1 MKRNKTENQFTKT
14 NYIRLLNLDKIHQS
28 VPTTPRKTKFKSL
41 IPNHQDV
48 QNHPILLSQLLC
60 DIPFTHTQVIQ
71 IPTLSTSNNY
81 YCKSTT
87 KTHTPSASQNMYT
100 KKLQLNHKPQRFVVK
115 LNKKI
120 PTILSKKSQI
130 ITSQTYRPNQ
140 TTTKFHSLTIDP
152 KYQLINEITK
162 GDIKSEII
170 SKQIQPQQQ
179 LVTQFTSPNQFSRYR
194 DCSEIDDFNNK
205 LYGSKQIRG
214 LLNFQKFPSEN
225 IPLKHKYKTIRASL
239 IQYLRHLEKLKLT
252 TKEFLSHKVF
262 PSKPFEHIQSKHFF
276 QLCKQGQDQ
285 EIIKF
290 LDNNKYLVYEYDHLL
305 MTTLH
310 WCAMRG
316 LESTAKI
323 LLKYGAD
330 PDSQDIV
337 GRTPLYLALIH
348 KQNNIAYFLI
358 LNKADPWNKMNLN
371 YEESVIEN
379 PEGKT
384 MLHQTRRTHIL
395 LRMTPADQ
403 RQFIWQKEQL
413 EMYEPKKKKIASL
426 Q

>member
-1 MKRNKTENQFTKT
+1 MKRNKTENQFSKT
-14 NYIRLLNLDKIHQS
+14 NYIRLLNLDKIQGS

-41 IPNHQDV
+41 VPNHQDV

-60 DIPFTHTQVIQ
+60 DIPFIHTHVRQ
-71 IPTLSTSNNY
+71 IPTLPSSNHY

-87 KTHTPSASQNMYT
+87 KTHTPTASQIMQT

-120 PTILSKKSQI
+120 PTILSKQSQI
-130 ITSQTYRPNQ
+130 IKSQTYRPNQ

-152 KYQLINEITK
+152 KYQLVSDITK
-162 GDIKSEII
+162 SDFKSEIL
-170 SKQIQPQQQ
+170 SKQTQPQQPS
-179 LVTQFTSPNQFSRYR
+179 VTQFASPNQLSRYR

-225 IPLKHKYKTIRASL
+225 IPLKHKYKAIRASL

-252 TKEFLSHKVF
+252 TAEFLSHKVF
-262 PSKPFEHIQSKHFF
+262 PNKPFEHPSSKHFF
-276 QLCKQGQDQ
+276 QLCKQGQDK
-285 EIIKF
+285 EIIKC
-290 LDNNKYLVYEYDHLL
+290 LDDNKYLVYEYDHLL

-371 YEESVIEN
+371 YDESVNEN

-413 EMYEPKKKKIASL
+413 QMYEPKKKKLVST

>member
-1 MKRNKTENQFTKT
+1 MKRNKTENQFSKT
-14 NYIRLLNLDKIHQS
+14 NYIRLLNFDKIHTS
-28 VPTTPRKTKFKSL
+28 VPTTPRKTKFKPL
-41 IPNHQDV
+41 IQKHQDA
-48 QNHPILLSQLLC
+48 QNHPILLSQLLG
-60 DIPFTHTQVIQ
+60 DIPFIHTHIRQT
-71 IPTLSTSNNY
+71 PTLPTSNHY
-81 YCKSTT
+81 YCKSSI
-87 KTHTPSASQNMYT
+87 KTHTPTGSQIMQT
-100 KKLQLNHKPQRFVVK
+100 KKLQLNHKPQRFIVK

-120 PTILSKKSQI
+120 PTILSKQSQMI
-130 ITSQTYRPNQ
+130 SSQTYRPNQ
-140 TTTKFHSLTIDP
+140 TINKFHSLTIDP
-152 KYQLINEITK
+152 KYQLINDITK
-162 GDIKSEII
+162 SDFKSEIL
-170 SKQIQPQQQ
+170 SKQNQPQQP
-179 LVTQFTSPNQFSRYR
+179 LVTQFNSPNQLSKYR
-194 DCSEIDDFNNK
+194 DGTEIDDFNNK

-262 PSKPFEHIQSKHFF
+262 PSKPFEHSQSKHFF

-285 EIIKF
+285 QIIKL
-290 LDNNKYLVYEYDHLL
+290 LDDNKYLVYEYDHLL

-371 YEESVIEN
+371 YDESVVEN
-379 PEGKT
+379 LEGKT

-413 EMYEPKKKKIASL
+413 QMYEPKKKKLASI

>member
-14 NYIRLLNLDKIHQS
+14 NYIRLLNLDKIHAS
-28 VPTTPRKTKFKSL
+28 APTTPRKIKFKSL
-41 IPNHQDV
+41 QPKHQDV
-48 QNHPILLSQLLC
+48 QNYPILLSQLLC

-87 KTHTPSASQNMYT
+87 KTNTPSVSQNTQT
-100 KKLQLNHKPQRFVVK
+100 KKLQLNHKPQRFLVK

-120 PTILSKKSQI
+120 PIILSKKSQI
-130 ITSQTYRPNQ
+130 IASQTYRPNQ

-152 KYQLINEITK
+152 KFQLISDIT
-162 GDIKSEII
+162 DLKSENL
-170 SKQIQPQQQ
+170 SKQPQSQQPSAR
-179 LVTQFTSPNQFSRYR
+179 QFTSQKQLSKYR

-225 IPLKHKYKTIRASL
+225 IPLKHKYKAIRASL

-252 TKEFLSHKVF
+252 TKEFLSHQVF
-262 PSKPFEHIQSKHFF
+262 PSKPFEHSASKHFF
-276 QLCKQGQDQ
+276 QLCKQGQNQ
-285 EIIKF
+285 EIIKL
-290 LDNNKYLVYEYDHLL
+290 LDDNKYLVYEYDHLL

-337 GRTPLYLALIH
+337 GRTPLYQALIH

-371 YEESVIEN
+371 YEESVAEN

-395 LRMTPADQ
+395 LRMTPVEQ

-413 EMYEPKKKKIASL
+413 EMYEPKKKKLASS